1 MHLISVNGLPRI
13 DVDGAGNGA
22 HRVGGKGAERMRW
35 VETESPCNGG
45 EEEPRS
51 LPGWEQSTM
60 ATAANPWGVHGCQWQ
75 PGRGCESTGGN
86 SCCSSSTHHYVQ
98 GRAAGSA
105 GKAVWRQ
112 HARLCCP
119 RCRIFLLQPYSFLQ
133 QPGHTVNQP
142 TSCQIS
148 TGLHVRP
155 RPP

>member
-1 MHLISVNGLPRI
+1 MHLISINGLTHI
-13 DVDGAGNGA
+13 DVDGAGNGSHCA
-22 HRVGGKGAERMRW
+22 GGKGAERMRLG
-35 VETESPCNGG
+35 CGG

-75 PGRGCESTGGN
+75 PGRGCESTGRH

-105 GKAVWRQ
+105 GRAAGSATRAVWRQ
-112 HARLCCP
+112 HAVVLP
-119 RCRIFLLQPYSFLQ
+119 PLSHLFAATLLLPQ

-142 TSCQIS
+142 PSCQIS
-148 TGLHVRP
+148 TGLHLRP